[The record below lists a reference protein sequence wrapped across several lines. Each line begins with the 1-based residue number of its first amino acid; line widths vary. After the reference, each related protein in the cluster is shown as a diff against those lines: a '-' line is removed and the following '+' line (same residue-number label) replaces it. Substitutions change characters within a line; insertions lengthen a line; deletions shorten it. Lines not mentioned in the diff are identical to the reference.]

1 MSATRPRSALSSRP
15 RCPSCN
21 GSGYDPLLPPDDD
34 LGAFDCLVCDGTGY
48 DNRMPDKWLPDL
60 IPTQREDNDYGTR

>member
-1 MSATRPRSALSSRP
+1 MTARARSAISSRP

-21 GSGYDPLLPPDDD
+21 GSGYDPLLPPDDE

-60 IPTQREDNDYGTR
+60 IPTQREDYDDATY